1 MDKDVELLKDC
12 IENRAPILL
21 LGAGFSLDA
30 KGKCGKPLMLGGEL
44 TQRLFDHV
52 ITPHKAEIGAK
63 DLDKVDYAI
72 KWKDLSA
79 ICDIIR
85 NNGLIDERNALLK
98 SGCLS
103 VHMTKIRTMHIF

>member
-44 TQRLFDHV
+44 TQRLFDHSRV
-52 ITPHKAEIGAK
+52 E
-63 DLDKVDYAI
+63 
-72 KWKDLSA
+72 W
-79 ICDIIR
+79 
-85 NNGLIDERNALLK
+85 IDEELPLYE
-98 SGCLS
+98 
-103 VHMTKIRTMHIF
+103 